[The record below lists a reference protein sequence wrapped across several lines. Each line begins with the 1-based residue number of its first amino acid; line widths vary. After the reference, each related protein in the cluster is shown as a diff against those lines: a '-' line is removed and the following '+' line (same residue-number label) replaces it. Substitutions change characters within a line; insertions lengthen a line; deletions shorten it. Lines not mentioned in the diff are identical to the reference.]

1 MKAILL
7 NQIASRFAEAGKTAM
22 EPQLTPGQKRLFD
35 YLKTTIEHQGSAP
48 SLRQAARDLGVS
60 HAAVSQGLKLLEHKG
75 VVKRESRYSRTLH
88 LIGPTGETAAA
99 QRWIEVPIVGRVNA
113 GLPLYAQQ
121 EWEGSLVLDGALYRG
136 RHLFALRVRGD
147 SMQGAGILDGDLA
160 VCLPRQYAENGEI
173 VVALVHGEEATVK
186 RFFLHRDHVE
196 LRPENPEYPI
206 MRYGFDAVLVQGKVV
221 GIQRTLQ
228 SK

>member
-1 MKAILL
+1 
-7 NQIASRFAEAGKTAM
+7 M

-35 YLKTTIEHQGSAP
+35 YLKHVIERNGSAP
-48 SLRQAARDLGVS
+48 SLRQAARDLGIS

-75 VVKRESRYSRTLH
+75 VVKRQGRYSRTLH
-88 LIGPTGETAAA
+88 LIGPTGETSAA

-121 EWEGSLVLDGALYRG
+121 EWEGSLVLDSTLYRG

-147 SMQGAGILDGDLA
+147 SMQGAGILDGDIA
-160 VCLPRQYAENGEI
+160 VCTPRQYAVNGEI
-173 VVALVHGEEATVK
+173 VVVLVHDEEATVK

-196 LRPENPEYPI
+196 LRPENPDYPV
-206 MRYGFDAVLVQGKVV
+206 MRYRFDEVLVQGRVI
-221 GIQRTLQ
+221 GIQRDAAGIR
-228 SK
+228 